1 MENKPDPT
9 KGVAQVRSAATHFL
23 EYDQRTREYRPVPIP
38 MYARD

>member
-1 MENKPDPT
+1 MENT
-9 KGVAQVRSAATHFL
+9 KIPQERSKTQSAATHFL